1 MYDSFSFVSANLRL
15 MKNHWKNKGAPL
27 GGMGGGGGDR
37 LSWTDFLHFF
47 AAYIKAAA
55 YVRPRP
61 IIRYSVVFPEKQ
73 KHKIERFT
81 LSGRPLIGFAGNI
94 LIFI

>member
-1 MYDSFSFVSANLRL
+1 MYDNFSFVRTNLRL

-27 GGMGGGGGDR
+27 GGMGGMGGGTGDR
-37 LSWTDFLHFF
+37 LSWTIILHFF

-61 IIRYSVVFPEKQ
+61 KNFRAPRGARGDARDIVKQ
-73 KHKIERFT
+73 R
-81 LSGRPLIGFAGNI
+81 NV
-94 LIFI
+94 